1 MNNKLIMGLQINR
14 ETIKAFILNELSEEM
29 MSVVANA
36 IIKDKRLAKIYREE
50 KFKID
55 AKKYYDNKMTPA
67 QRAEFESRLIK
78 DMEAFGKVDQPEE
91 TSSSSEELLLKE
103 QLEEAF
109 RNYEASQEQPRINT
123 PSITIIKETFISDR
137 FKYWFAAAA
146 SILVLIIVGIAIGYN
161 AQPSDSLENR
171 LYAEYYAPLSNFNDY
186 ILANNTFIIAKQKYK
201 DGDYTNALL
210 LLKNLPSYITIEAER
225 NMFIGLSSME
235 IGRYKVA
242 VDYFEEILTNQSNF
256 DYIPQVRWY
265 LGLCYLKLRD
275 KEKAI
280 ETFRTIV
287 NSNDDYSRKAK
298 QILKRIYD

>member
-1 MNNKLIMGLQINR
+1 MSLRINR
-14 ETIKAFILNELSEEM
+14 ETIKAFILNELTQEK
-29 MSVVANA
+29 MSLVSNA
-36 IIKDKRLAKIYREE
+36 ILADKRLARIYEEE
-50 KFKID
+50 KLKID
-55 AKKYYDNKMTPA
+55 TKRYYDNEMTPA
-67 QRAEFESRLIK
+67 QRLEYESRLIK
-78 DMEAFGKVDQPEE
+78 DMEAFTKVDQPKE
-91 TSSSSEELLLKE
+91 TSGSSDELLLKE

-109 RNYEASQEQPRINT
+109 RNYEASQEQPSINT
-123 PSITIIKETFISDR
+123 PSITIVKKTFISDR

-186 ILANNTFIIAKQKYK
+186 ILANNTFIIAKQKYM

-210 LLKNLPSYITIEAER
+210 ILKNLPSYITIEAER

-242 VDYFEEILTNQSNF
+242 ADYFEEILTNQSTF
-256 DYIPQVRWY
+256 DYIPHVRWY
-265 LGLCYLKLRD
+265 LGLCYLKLGD
-275 KEKAI
+275 KEKAV

-287 NSNDDYSRKAK
+287 NSNNDYSRKAK
-298 QILKRIYD
+298 QILKRIYE